1 MRAIPSHAEAQFG
14 VFTHEQACEQGWN
27 LSALKRAAHRGDL
40 CRLRR
45 GVYALPLEEDQPD
58 WRRRRTELIQRAAAA
73 TLMIPTGHASH
84 AAAIALHDLPL
95 LDVPS
100 EPCLTLPSGFRIVE
114 RDVHLHR
121 IREPDWHRLGNVAVS
136 RPARACLE
144 LSKEQG
150 LTSAVVAAD
159 AAAHRGLVTPDS
171 PRETYR
177 SMRGRGGA
185 PVAQQV
191 MELMDGRSESAL
203 ESLSR
208 LVLPYWVPKPTLQA
222 KLVSNYGAYLG
233 RVDFYW
239 EELGVVGEVDGRL
252 KYESGEE
259 PVDAQALWKEKQRAD
274 RMGDF
279 GGVVVRWGW
288 LEARQPHLLDQKL
301 WRAFSRA
308 RHLREAGIPLLLT
321 PRYAHTRAA

>member
-1 MRAIPSHAEAQFG
+1 VEPVRA
-14 VFTHEQACEQGWN
+14 QAG
-27 LSALKRAAHRGDL
+27 AARGDL

-45 GVYALPLEEDQPD
+45 GVYALPLAEDQPD

-84 AAAIALHDLPL
+84 AAAIAMHDLPL
-95 LDVPS
+95 LDVPF
-100 EPCLTLPSGFRIVE
+100 EPCLTLPPGFRIVE

-121 IREPDWHRLGNVAVS
+121 IREPDWYRLGKIAVS
-136 RPARACLE
+136 RPERACLE

-150 LTSAVVAAD
+150 LTAAVIAAD

-171 PRETYR
+171 LRETYR

-185 PVAQQV
+185 PLAQQV
-191 MELMDGRSESAL
+191 MDLMDGR
-203 ESLSR
+203 
-208 LVLPYWVPKPTLQA
+208 
-222 KLVSNYGAYLG
+222 
-233 RVDFYW
+233 
-239 EELGVVGEVDGRL
+239 
-252 KYESGEE
+252 
-259 PVDAQALWKEKQRAD
+259 EKQRAD

-288 LEARQPHLLDQKL
+288 LEARQPYLLDQKL
-301 WRAFSRA
+301 WWAFSRA
-308 RHLREAGIPLLLT
+308 RRLREAGVPLLLT